1 MGFTDTRIDHFVDKA
16 VAAEERGDL
25 ESARFFASLANAKAL
40 SDISQALRGLDL
52 EPVGRFTDGQTND

>member
-1 MGFTDTRIDHFVDKA
+1 MGFTDTRIDHYVDKA

-40 SDISQALRGLDL
+40 ADISHALHGLNL
-52 EPVGRFTDGQTND
+52 EPIGRFTDGQTND

>member
-25 ESARFFASLANAKAL
+25 ESARLFASLANAKAL
-40 SDISQALRGLDL
+40 SDISRALRGLNL
-52 EPVGRFTDGQTND
+52 EPVGRFTDGQVDD